1 MVRFLGRGPFRL
13 ARKTR
18 AEKGKTGS
26 LGENHGKGEK
36 RKPPPGDRRRFFGRE
51 SFPGGEG
58 LLVRGDD
65 DLQVA
70 EGEGGAGMDA
80 AELQVRQA
88 AEEIILRII
97 DNWVREFEKTEKFRR
112 S

>member
-1 MVRFLGRGPFRL
+1 
-13 ARKTR
+13 
-18 AEKGKTGS
+18 
-26 LGENHGKGEK
+26 
-36 RKPPPGDRRRFFGRE
+36 
-51 SFPGGEG
+51 
-58 LLVRGDD
+58 
-65 DLQVA
+65 
-70 EGEGGAGMDA
+70 MDA